1 VSTDERVNILLVD
14 DQPGKLLS
22 YEAMLSELGENLI
35 RAASASEAL
44 EQLLRTDIAVVLID
58 VCMPELDG
66 FELASMIR
74 AHPRYQKTA
83 IILVSAVLIN
93 DVYRLKGYHA
103 GAVDYV
109 GVPVVPEILRAKVA
123 IFADLYRKSRRL
135 ERINE
140 ELEQRVAERTA
151 ALRESD
157 RRKDEF
163 LAMLAHEL
171 RNPLAPVRNSLH
183 LVRDSADDSVRI
195 NALSMMERQLGH
207 LVRLVDDL
215 LDVSRITTGKL
226 ELRME
231 RLDLG
236 DIIRQAVETAQSEIN
251 RKDHTLLVDA
261 PTQGLPV
268 DGDATRLTQVFA
280 NLLHNASKFTDR
292 GGQLTLTATRRGSD
306 IDVVV
311 RDTGEGIQSDM
322 LTPIFEMFAQADRSL
337 ERRHGGLGIGLTM
350 AKRLVEMHGGS
361 ITARSDGIGTGSEFH
376 VRLPLAATTSSLDQP
391 ETSGRWPALKA
402 RRILVADDNPD
413 SLESLAMV
421 LRLRGNEV
429 RTATDGADAVVEA
442 ESYRPDVILLD
453 IGMPKM
459 NGYDACRRIREQEWG
474 RNMLLIALTGW
485 GQEEDRERSR
495 EAGFDHHLVKPVD
508 PEALMRHVAK
518 HAAQHEALG
527 AVPAR

>member
-1 VSTDERVNILLVD
+1 MAEERVNILLVD

-22 YEAMLSELGENLI
+22 YEAMLSDLGETLI
-35 RAASASEAL
+35 RAQSASEAL
-44 EQLLRTDIAVVLID
+44 EQLLRNEIAVVLID

-123 IFADLYRKSRRL
+123 IFADLYRKNRRL
-135 ERINE
+135 EQMNE
-140 ELEQRVAERTA
+140 ELEKRVAERTTE
-151 ALRESD
+151 LRESD
-157 RRKDEF
+157 KRKDEF

-183 LVRDSADDSVRI
+183 LVRGSSDERI
-195 NALSMMERQLGH
+195 RENALDVMDRQLGH

-226 ELRME
+226 ELRTG
-231 RLDLG
+231 RVDLG
-236 DIIRQAVETAQSEIN
+236 QILRHAVETAQAEIS
-251 RKDHTLLVDA
+251 RKEHKLTVDVPESGLVME
-261 PTQGLPV
+261 
-268 DGDATRLTQVFA
+268 GDATRLTQVFA

-292 GGQLTLTATRRGSD
+292 GGTLAIKATRTGSD
-306 IDVVV
+306 VEVTVTDN
-311 RDTGEGIQSDM
+311 GEGIQTE
-322 LTPIFEMFAQADRSL
+322 LLAGIFEMFSQADRSL

-361 ITARSDGIGTGSEFH
+361 IVAKSDGLGKGSEFS
-376 VRLPLAATTSSLDQP
+376 VRLPLATGVAVP
-391 ETSGRWPALKA
+391 EQRPVSGKWPAVVT

-413 SLESLAMV
+413 SLESLALV
-421 LRLRGNEV
+421 LRLKGNDV
-429 RTATDGADAVVEA
+429 RTASDGMRAIAEADAFQ
-442 ESYRPDVILLD
+442 PDVILLD
-453 IGMPKM
+453 IGMPNM
-459 NGYDACRRIREQEWG
+459 NGYDACRLIRGRDWG
-474 RNMLLIALTGW
+474 REVLLIALTGW
-485 GQEEDRERSR
+485 GQDEDREKSR
-495 EAGFDHHLVKPVD
+495 AAGFDHHLVKPVD
-508 PEALMRHVAK
+508 PETLLRHVAK
-518 HAAQHEALG
+518 HFGKIEELR
-527 AVPAR
+527 PANTI

>member
-1 VSTDERVNILLVD
+1 
-14 DQPGKLLS
+14 
-22 YEAMLSELGENLI
+22 MLSELGENLI
-35 RAASASEAL
+35 PAASASEAL
-44 EQLLRTDIAVVLID
+44 EQLLRTEIAVVLID

-183 LVRDSADDSVRI
+183 LVRGSEDDGVRE
-195 NALSMMERQLGH
+195 NALNVMDRQLGH

-226 ELRME
+226 ELRPG
-231 RLDLG
+231 RVDLAE
-236 DIIRQAVETAQSEIN
+236 ILRYAVETAIPEIN
-251 RKDHTLLVDA
+251 RKEHKLSVDI
-261 PTQGLPV
+261 PPERLPV
-268 DGDATRLTQVFA
+268 EGDGMRLTQVFA
-280 NLLHNASKFTDR
+280 NLLHNASKFTGR
-292 GGQLTLTATRRGSD
+292 GGELSLRATRTGSD
-306 IDVVV
+306 VEVVV
-311 RDTGEGIQSDM
+311 RDNGEGIPSDM

-350 AKRLVEMHGGS
+350 AKRLVELHGGS
-361 ITARSDGIGTGSEFH
+361 ISARSDGVGAGSEFT
-376 VRLPLAATTSSLDQP
+376 VRLPLATTIETIDSP
-391 ETSGRWPALKA
+391 EISGRWPALRS

-421 LRLRGNEV
+421 LRLRGNDV
-429 RTATDGADAVVEA
+429 RTAVDGAQAVSEA
-442 ESYRPDVILLD
+442 EAYRPDVILLD
-453 IGMPKM
+453 IGMPVM
-459 NGYDACRRIREQEWG
+459 NGYDACQRIRAQDWG
-474 RNMLLIALTGW
+474 RNPLMIALTGW
-485 GQEEDRERSR
+485 GQDEDRERSR
-495 EAGFDHHLVKPVD
+495 AAGFDHHLVKPVD
-508 PEALMRHVAK
+508 PEVLMRHVAK
-518 HAAQHEALG
+518 HAAQLDAAR
-527 AVPAR
+527 AVSST